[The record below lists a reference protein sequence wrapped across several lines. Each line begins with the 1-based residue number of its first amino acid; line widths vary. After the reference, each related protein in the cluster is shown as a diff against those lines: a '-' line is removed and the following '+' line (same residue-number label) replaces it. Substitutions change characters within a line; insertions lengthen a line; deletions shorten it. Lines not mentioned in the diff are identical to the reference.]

1 MDEKKAYMDAALNL
15 LENSFDIDYKFYN
28 TYGPSRVYSVNQVTD
43 KTGLLQSIGR
53 IDIKMEFNLSLKSSS
68 DVYTKDNIIA
78 YVKNYIENL
87 NKTNEDID
95 ISNMMSDIR
104 NEFAT
109 LINYI
114 DYIGFNNFDSNTHHM
129 YYNHPDYINIPPEF
143 INIRTTVDEVTGE
156 VIPYIVINVVS

>member
-1 MDEKKAYMDAALNL
+1 
-15 LENSFDIDYKFYN
+15 
-28 TYGPSRVYSVNQVTD
+28 
-43 KTGLLQSIGR
+43 
-53 IDIKMEFNLSLKSSS
+53 MEFNLSLKSSS